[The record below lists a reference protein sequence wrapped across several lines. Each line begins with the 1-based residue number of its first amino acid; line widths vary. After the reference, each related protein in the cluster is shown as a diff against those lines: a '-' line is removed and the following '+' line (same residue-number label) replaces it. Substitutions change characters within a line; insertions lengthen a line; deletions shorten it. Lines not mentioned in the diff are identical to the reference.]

1 MTRHEEVLD
10 LVGEIY
16 EVALKRRDWSSVL
29 GKVSGATGGQS
40 ALMRLVDCR
49 RECEGFVAA
58 FGYED
63 VYLDAYRDHFV
74 HLDPY
79 RAAIASAPPGSLLLS
94 DQVVPLRS
102 RRHTE
107 YYHDYE
113 LPQDRMHAI
122 GSPLGR
128 EKDFLL
134 YLGLQRGRRA
144 GPYESH
150 DIEIARSLLPHVLRA
165 VQIQRLLGEAVEA
178 QQLCEAAL
186 DRLQVGV
193 IFLDTA
199 GAVRFANA
207 ASRQLAAAFGL
218 RVGEAGIGLP
228 DREKNARL
236 QKLVALA
243 ATATE
248 PGSHSAGG
256 DLSYH
261 RSGLGMLQMRV
272 FPFAPKDDC
281 LLSGHSA
288 RVVIFLVRPGAAVL
302 SVHLV
307 AEQFRLTPAEARLAI
322 RLAEGHTLEQTA
334 TDFGIAVSTAKSQL
348 MAVFGKTGTRRQTE
362 LVILV
367 LTSLAAIDRGQSEG
381 TSA

>member
-1 MTRHEEVLD
+1 MTRHEGVLD

-16 EVALKRRDWSSVL
+16 DVALKRRDWSSVL
-29 GKVSGATGGQS
+29 GRVSAAAGGDS

-49 RECEGFVAA
+49 RESEGFVAA

-79 RAAIASAPPGSLLLS
+79 RAAIASASPGSLLLS
-94 DQVVPLRS
+94 DQVVPHGS
-102 RRHTE
+102 RRHSE

-144 GPYESH
+144 GPYENH
-150 DIEIARSLLPHVLRA
+150 DIETARSLLPHVLRA

-178 QQLCEAAL
+178 QQLSEAAL

-193 IFLDTA
+193 IFVA
-199 GAVRFANA
+199 ASGSVRFANA

-218 RVGEAGIGLP
+218 RLGAAGIALP
-228 DREKNARL
+228 EPEKNARL
-236 QKLVALA
+236 QKLVAQA
-243 ATATE
+243 ANATE
-248 PGSHSAGG
+248 PGHNSAGG
-256 DLSYH
+256 DLGYH
-261 RSGLGMLQMRV
+261 RSGLGMLQLRV
-272 FPFAPKDDC
+272 FPFTPKDDC
-281 LLSGHSA
+281 LLSGKRAH
-288 RVVIFLVRPGAAVL
+288 VVMFLVRPGAAAL
-302 SVHLV
+302 SVRHV
-307 AEQFRLTPAEARLAI
+307 AAQFRLTPAEARLAI

-367 LTSLAAIDRGQSEG
+367 LTSLAALDRGQSEG